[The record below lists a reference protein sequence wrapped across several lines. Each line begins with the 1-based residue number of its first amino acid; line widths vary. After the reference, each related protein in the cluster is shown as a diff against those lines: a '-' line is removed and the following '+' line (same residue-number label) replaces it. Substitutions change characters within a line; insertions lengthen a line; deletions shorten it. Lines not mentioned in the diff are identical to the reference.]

1 METISNE
8 EKIEELAEKS
18 PINWISK
25 EDKCTYRQGFVCGA
39 TKIAKWKDEQH
50 AKEKAR
56 WIDKAVDFISKRF
69 YIGIN
74 NHITSKE
81 DYYTLTELI
90 RDFEQT
96 MKRE

>member
-1 METISNE
+1 MKAE
-8 EKIEELAEKS
+8 EKANEIAENNLKWYYEEGTSYDECYQSAMAMA
-18 PINWISK
+18 
-25 EDKCTYRQGFVCGA
+25 Q
-39 TKIAKWKDEQH
+39 WKDEQH
-50 AKEKAR
+50 AKEKQQ

-90 RDFEQT
+90 RDFKQT
-96 MKRE
+96 MKGE

>member
-8 EKIEELAEKS
+8 EKAIEFATSYDGKIISFAHLAAL
-18 PINWISK
+18 
-25 EDKCTYRQGFVCGA
+25 QMGQ
-39 TKIAKWKDEQH
+39 WKDEQH
-50 AKEKAR
+50 AQEKQQ
-56 WIDKAVDFISKRF
+56 WIEKAVDFISKRF

-81 DYYTLTELI
+81 NYYSLTELI

-96 MKRE
+96 MKG